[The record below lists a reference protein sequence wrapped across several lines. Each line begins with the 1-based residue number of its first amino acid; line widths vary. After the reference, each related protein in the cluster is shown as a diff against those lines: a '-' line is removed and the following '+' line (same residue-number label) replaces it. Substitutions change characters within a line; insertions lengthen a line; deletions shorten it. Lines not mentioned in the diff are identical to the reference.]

1 MYHIHLHLG
10 IKKIYGVRMGSLDSY
25 LYAVNRDAN
34 ARRPNMELG
43 FYKLGHIVVRKSHA
57 LRI

>member
-1 MYHIHLHLG
+1 ME
-10 IKKIYGVRMGSLDSY
+10 SLNSH

-34 ARRPNMELG
+34 TRRPNMELR
-43 FYKLGHIVVRKSHA
+43 FYKLGHIVVRRSHA